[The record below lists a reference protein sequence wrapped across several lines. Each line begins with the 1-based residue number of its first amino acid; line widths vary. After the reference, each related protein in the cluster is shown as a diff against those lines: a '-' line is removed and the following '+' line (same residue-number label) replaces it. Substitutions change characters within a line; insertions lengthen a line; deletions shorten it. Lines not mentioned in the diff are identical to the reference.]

1 MSRTET
7 LRPRPRWDLQ
17 DTCIALGITAI
28 VVGVG
33 LFSIAA
39 ALVVG
44 GISVAGLAVA
54 WPRR

>member
-17 DTCIALGITAI
+17 DACIAIGLTAV
-28 VVGVG
+28 VVGVAM
-33 LFSIAA
+33 FSLGA

-44 GISVAGLAVA
+44 GLALTGLSLI
-54 WPRR
+54 WPTQ